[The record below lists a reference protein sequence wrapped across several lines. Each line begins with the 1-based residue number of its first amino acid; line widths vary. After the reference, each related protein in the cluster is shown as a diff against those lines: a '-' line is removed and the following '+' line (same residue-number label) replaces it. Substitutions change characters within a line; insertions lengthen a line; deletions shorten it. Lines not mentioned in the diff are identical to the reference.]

1 MSGMVYS
8 TVLRGSSEM
17 KRWSLNWSD
26 IRVFLAVYREG
37 STLAASRVLGVSQ
50 PTVARQIET
59 LEHQLGLTLFERDT
73 RGFRPTLVARDLLPQ
88 AEMLEAS
95 ARNLEEAATKARKS
109 NARPIRITAS
119 NRNFSPTFTRIL
131 AEFSDL
137 HPETRFELIATY
149 DLLDLAAGEADVAIR
164 ITPQITD
171 ERLICSKLTDV
182 KSALFASRSYAERRG
197 LPAGPE
203 DFAGHSF
210 VVYDPMPGAM
220 RLNRW
225 LMERIS
231 PDQIVA
237 RCGEPESVTASIEA
251 GLGIGPV
258 AILYAIDYPTL
269 VRCFDPVPGT
279 DTTSWLVIGPDA
291 YRRPEV
297 RAFAAFFAPRF
308 RTAYVAQ
315 REQAMI
321 DQAYRPER

>member
-1 MSGMVYS
+1 
-8 TVLRGSSEM
+8 M

-109 NARPIRITAS
+109 NARPIRITAP
-119 NRNFSPTFTRIL
+119 NRNFSPIFTKIL
-131 AEFSDL
+131 SDFRDE
-137 HPETRFELIATY
+137 HPEIRFELISTY
-149 DLLDLAAGEADVAIR
+149 DILNLASGEADIAIR

-182 KSALFASRSYAERRG
+182 KSALYASRDYAARHG
-197 LPAGPE
+197 VPTGPD
-203 DFAGHSF
+203 DFAGHTF
-210 VVYDPMPGAM
+210 VIYDPMPGAM

-225 LMERIS
+225 LVERIS
-231 PDQIVA
+231 PEQIVA

-258 AILYAIDYPTL
+258 TISFAADYPSL
-269 VRCFDPVPGT
+269 VRCFDPVPDT

-308 RTAYVAQ
+308 REAYVAQ

-321 DQAYRPER
+321 AQAYRPPEC